1 VRYEHKYPLGLGRK
15 KAPDDRDKRFAISAV
30 EPKQDRR
37 MWPMRYAWLDQN
49 GWPHCVGYSW
59 THWAADAPVLQPN
72 IVADANYADQLYF
85 ECQKVD
91 EWPGENYD
99 GTSVRAGTK
108 VLQARGLIQSYRWAW
123 DANTVVS
130 TVINEGPVVMGSDWY
145 AGMSKPRYDSVTQR
159 YWLEMTGSY
168 QGGHAY
174 ILNGAVILRRS
185 DGSWDLDKSFV
196 RMKNSWGRAWA
207 FNGHARMS
215 FRVLEE
221 LIQADGEACLAIEV
235 QG

>member
-145 AGMSKPRYDSVTQR
+145 AGMSKPRHPERSGDPSP
-159 YWLEMTGSY
+159 
-168 QGGHAY
+168 
-174 ILNGAVILRRS
+174 LRWKLGLRQ
-185 DGSWDLDKSFV
+185 
-196 RMKNSWGRAWA
+196 
-207 FNGHARMS
+207 
-215 FRVLEE
+215 VLCEDEE
-221 LIQADGEACLAIEV
+221 LLGSSLGLQRPCPNEL
-235 QG
+235 QGP